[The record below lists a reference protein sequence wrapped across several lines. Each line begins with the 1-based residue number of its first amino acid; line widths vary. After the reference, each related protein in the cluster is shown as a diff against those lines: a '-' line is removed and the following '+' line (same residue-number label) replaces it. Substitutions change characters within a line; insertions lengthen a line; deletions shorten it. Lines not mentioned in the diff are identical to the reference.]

1 MGPPPAKKGPPVGL
15 IIGLGCGGLALIGIV
30 VSVFIFLGARKAA
43 EEIANAPELKSTSDK
58 TPGIPGLPEA
68 GDLKAELRDLRE
80 YKAAVGTTRHFV
92 GEIHNTGSGNIGF
105 PMAKVVLYDDAN
117 TAVESGTCMSVV
129 RVLPPGEKVPC
140 NFLVTGNK
148 TWKTHKVE
156 LTPQRSFFR
165 GELAKLEITDVKF
178 TPKKRVYGSHEIDG
192 KITNQSAFTA
202 KGVMA
207 IISLYDKAGKI
218 VGSAQVPVAG
228 NNLATGTSARFE
240 GKVFE
245 VAEAPEKWQVVAVGY
260 SE

>member
-15 IIGLGCGGLALIGIV
+15 IIGLGCGGLALIGIIV
-30 VSVFIFLGARKAA
+30 TVFIFLGARKAA
-43 EEIANAPELKSTSDK
+43 QEIANAPELKGTSEK
-58 TPGIPGLPEA
+58 TPSIPGLPEA

-80 YKAAVGTTRHFV
+80 FKGSLGSARYFV
-92 GEIHNTGSGNIGF
+92 GEIHNTGKGSLGF
-105 PMAKVVLYDDAN
+105 PMAKVVLYDAAN

-148 TWKTHKVE
+148 TWTSHKVE
-156 LTPQRSFFR
+156 ITPQRSFFN

-178 TPKKRVYGSHEIDG
+178 NPKKRVYGAHELEG
-192 KITNQSAFTA
+192 KITNKSAFTA

-207 IISLYDKAGKI
+207 IISLYDKADKI

-240 GKVFE
+240 GKIFD
-245 VAEAPEKWQVVAVGY
+245 VADTPEKWQVVAVGY